1 MSVECTVDREPLVSI
16 IVPVYN
22 SERYLSTLLDSLLN
36 QTYRNLEVICIND
49 GSKDTSLQILKDY
62 SSQDARVVVVDKENS
77 GAAATRNVGLDRA
90 TGEFLCFVDSDDYVI
105 PTAIERLVGIAVEHD
120 TDAVIFDMDNFDDV
134 TGETSPTNAV
144 VKEFVPSRTVFQLK
158 DIPNFYKRIVGF
170 TVNKLYRS
178 SYLKEMHLRF
188 PQLGAHEDMP
198 FTYVALSAAR
208 TLYYLDET
216 LYYYRRSRE
225 GSLSDGT
232 NDDYRFM
239 VNALESFRLELVHYD
254 LWDACK
260 RDFIN
265 YALHMC
271 HWKYTVLSRR
281 YRWAFGGDCRRNI
294 FKQFD
299 ITDYD
304 QSYFYDSDD
313 YSFFMRAAYP
323 SLSYRIASSGMYFVQ
338 KAVRAFE

>member
-1 MSVECTVDREPLVSI
+1 MSVECTADREPLVSI

-22 SERYLSTLLDSLLN
+22 SERYLPTLLDSLLS
-36 QTYRNLEVICIND
+36 QTYHNLEVICIND
-49 GSKDTSLQILKDY
+49 GSKDSSLQILNDR

-90 TGEFLCFVDSDDYVI
+90 TGEFLCFVDSDDYVM
-105 PTAIERLVGIAVEHD
+105 PTAIERLVGIAVEHYA
-120 TDAVIFDMDNFDDV
+120 DAVIFDMDNFDDA

-144 VKEFVPSRTVFQLK
+144 VKEFVPSRTVFKLK
-158 DIPNFYKRIVGF
+158 DVPNFYKRIVGF

-178 SYLKEMHLRF
+178 SYLNDIHLRF
-188 PQLGAHEDMP
+188 PQLRAHEDMP

-239 VNALESFRLELVHYD
+239 ISALESFRLELIQHG
-254 LWDACK
+254 LWDECR

-313 YSFFMRAAYP
+313 YTFFMRAAYP
-323 SLSYRIASSGMYFVQ
+323 SLSYRIVSSGMYFVQ